1 MTMRNVSPLL
11 ALFLLGAQHA
21 GAADINVL
29 ALMSGKAVL
38 VIDGGKPRTVSV
50 GQTTPEKVRLISA
63 SSEEAVVEVAGQ
75 RRTLTLGQRISMGDS
90 GGGGSQSATL
100 TADSRGHFFTTAAV
114 NGILLRFLVDTG
126 ASVVTLSAA
135 DARRAGVPY
144 RNASKGLLQT
154 ANGVVA
160 AYRVKLDTVSL
171 GRITLHNVDG
181 VVVDSDMMGGVALLG
196 LSFLNRT
203 EMRRDGDTMTLTR
216 RY

>member
-11 ALFLLGAQHA
+11 ALFLLGAQPA
-21 GAADINVL
+21 AAADINVL
-29 ALMSGKAVL
+29 ALMSGKAV
-38 VIDGGKPRTVSV
+38 VAIDGGKPRTLSV
-50 GQTTPEKVRLISA
+50 GQTTPEKIKLISA
-63 SSEEAVVEVAGQ
+63 TSEQAVVEVAGQ
-75 RRTLTLGQRISMGDS
+75 RRTLTLGQRISMGDA
-90 GGGGSQSATL
+90 GGGSQSAIL
-100 TADSRGHFFTTAAV
+100 TADARGHFFTTATV
-114 NGILLRFLVDTG
+114 NGISLRFLVDTG

-135 DARRAGVPY
+135 DALRAGVPY
-144 RNASKGLLQT
+144 RNAAKGLLQT
-154 ANGVVA
+154 ANGVVT

-181 VVVDSDMMGGVALLG
+181 VVIDSDMMGGVALLG

>member
-38 VIDGGKPRTVSV
+38 VIDGGRPRTVSV
-50 GQTTPEKVRLISA
+50 GQTTPERVKLISA
-63 SSEEAVVEVAGQ
+63 SSDEAVVEVAGQ

-90 GGGGSQSATL
+90 GGGSSQSATL
-100 TADSRGHFFTTAAV
+100 TADARGHFFTTAAV
-114 NGILLRFLVDTG
+114 NGLSLRFLVDSG

-203 EMRRDGDTMTLTR
+203 EMRRDGDTMILTR

>member
-1 MTMRNVSPLL
+1 MRNVSPLL

-38 VIDGGKPRTVSV
+38 VIDGGKPRTVSA
-50 GQTTPEKVRLISA
+50 GQTTPEKVKLISA

-75 RRTLTLGQRISMGDS
+75 RRTLTLGQRISMGD
-90 GGGGSQSATL
+90 GGGSSQSATL
-100 TADSRGHFFTTAAV
+100 TADARGHFFTTATV
-114 NGILLRFLVDTG
+114 NGISLRFLVDTG

-154 ANGVVA
+154 ANGVVS